1 MSSSTHRCYEFG
13 PFRLDTAERLLLR
26 DGKPVQLTPKA
37 YEMLLALVQKSGH
50 IVGKDE
56 LLKEVWPDQFVEEGN
71 LSQHVFTLRRALGE
85 GRGEPR
91 YIETIPRRGYRFVA
105 EAREVGGGGD
115 AAVVEKHPGARV
127 AVQGDEADAGPCRPG
142 NLPVWL
148 TPLVGRGAEASAIE
162 KLLRRED
169 VRLLTL
175 TGPGGT
181 GKTRLGLHVARVLLG
196 DFTDGVFFV
205 PLAAISDASLVA
217 PAVAQALG
225 VSEIGGSPLAERL
238 REHLR
243 DRHALLVLDNFE
255 QVVSAAPFVAEL
267 LAAAPGL
274 KALVTSRA
282 VLRVTCEHEFAVP
295 PLALPPRAQRLSA
308 EHLLQHDAVRLFV
321 ERARA
326 AKSDFAPEEEDVC
339 TVAEICR
346 RLEGLPLA
354 IELAAARVKVLP
366 PRAMLQRL
374 ENRLKV
380 LTGGARDL
388 PSRQQTMRGAVA
400 WSYELLGEEEKRLFR
415 RLSIFVGG
423 CTLEA
428 AEAVCGAAG
437 DLGLEVLDGAA
448 SLVDKSLLQQ
458 KEAAGGEPRLTMFET
473 IREYGLEQ
481 LAADGEAGALR
492 VRYAQ
497 FYLSFA
503 ERAEP
508 ELLGT
513 DQASWLDRLEAEHD
527 NLRAAARRA
536 EESGETEVGLRMAV
550 ALWRFWEMRG
560 FIAEGRERLSRLLSA
575 AGPVSARAR
584 LKALYAAGVLAD
596 AQCDYD
602 EARAMFEEN
611 LKLHRELGDK
621 WGIASSINNLGIAAI
636 RQRDYDAARSLYEES
651 LAFWRELG
659 DRRAVALSLAN
670 LGNVADLR
678 GDYDAACALYAEGM
692 EVFKSLRDRRGIAL
706 SLNHLGDVAR
716 HRGDHDAARSLYE
729 ESMATFDEMGDRR
742 GAASLL
748 ADIGDLA
755 RERGDYDAA
764 LKPYEQALVAFAELG
779 DARGVARMLEAC
791 ALLAAA
797 QGQPRRALCLAAA
810 ASALREEYGAPL
822 PTEERKNLEC
832 ALVPARLQFGARE
845 CEAAR
850 AEGRRM
856 RVEQAIEYALAP
868 AAS

>member
-1 MSSSTHRCYEFG
+1 MSDQPRHAYEFG
-13 PFRLDTAERLLLR
+13 PFRLNTAERLLLR
-26 DGKPVQLTPKA
+26 AGRPVQLTPKA

-50 IVGKDE
+50 IVEKDE
-56 LLKEVWPDQFVEEGN
+56 LLKEVWPNQFVEEAN

-85 GRGEPR
+85 SQGGPR

-105 EAREVGGGGD
+105 EAREVEGD
-115 AAVVEKHPGARV
+115 DATVVVKHLSTRV
-127 AVQGDEADAGPCRPG
+127 VAQRGVADAGPGRPG

-148 TPLVGRGAEASAIE
+148 MPLVGRGAEASAIE

-175 TGPGGT
+175 TGPGGI
-181 GKTRLGLHVARVLLG
+181 GKTHLALHVARMLLN

-205 PLAAISDASLVA
+205 PLAAISDANLVV

-225 VSEIGGSPLAERL
+225 VSQVGGSPLAERL
-238 REHLR
+238 KEHLR

-255 QVVSAAPFVAEL
+255 QVVSAAPLVAEL
-267 LAAAPGL
+267 LAAAAGL

-282 VLRVTCEHEFAVP
+282 ALRVTCEHEFAVP
-295 PLALPPRAQRLSA
+295 PLALPPRARQHMSA

-326 AKSDFAPEEEDVC
+326 VKSDFALAEEDVC
-339 TVAEICR
+339 AAAEICR
-346 RLEGLPLA
+346 RLDGLPLA

-374 ENRLKV
+374 ENRLKL

-388 PSRQQTMRGAVA
+388 PTRQQTMRGVVA
-400 WSYELLGEEEKRLFR
+400 WSYDLLSEDEKRLFR

-428 AEAVCGAAG
+428 AEAVCGAPG
-437 DLGLEVLDGAA
+437 DLGLEVIDGAG

-458 KEAAGGEPRLTMFET
+458 KEGAGGEPRLTMLET

-481 LAADGEAGALR
+481 LSVSGEAGALHGR
-492 VRYAQ
+492 HAQ
-497 FYLSFA
+497 FYLAFA
-503 ERAEP
+503 ESAEP
-508 ELLGT
+508 ELHGAGQEL
-513 DQASWLDRLEAEHD
+513 WLDRLEAEHD
-527 NLRAAARRA
+527 NLRAAARWV
-536 EESGETEVGLRMAV
+536 EECGETEAGLRMAV
-550 ALWRFWEMRG
+550 GLWRFWEMRG
-560 FIAEGRERLSRLLSA
+560 FIAEGRERLSRLLYA
-575 AGPVSARAR
+575 AGPTPTRVR

-611 LKLHRELGDK
+611 LKLNRQLGDK
-621 WGIASSINNLGIAAI
+621 WGTASSINNLGIAAI
-636 RQRDYDAARSLYEES
+636 RQRDYDAARALYEES
-651 LAFWRELG
+651 LALLREMG
-659 DRRAVALSLAN
+659 NRRAVALSLAN

-678 GDYDAACALYAEGM
+678 GDYDAAYALYAEGM
-692 EVFKSLRDRRGIAL
+692 EVFKGLRDTWGIAL

-716 HRGDHDAARSLYE
+716 HRGDYDAARALYE

-742 GAASLL
+742 GSANLL

-755 RERGDYDAA
+755 RERGDCDAA
-764 LKPYEQALVAFAELG
+764 REPYEKALVAFAELG

-791 ALLAAA
+791 ALMST
-797 QGQPRRALCLAAA
+797 GQRRPRRALCLAAA
-810 ASALREEYGAPL
+810 ATALREEYGTPL
-822 PTEERKNLEC
+822 PPEEQKKLEYELASAHRNLG
-832 ALVPARLQFGARE
+832 PRE
-845 CEAAR
+845 VEAAR

-868 AAS
+868 DAS